1 MIPYEIYL
9 PRLWRT
15 RKTALKRTPPSSLP
29 GSPEHESRSRSRT
42 RFFSVS
48 VDGDSFTVILAGPV
62 HPVLVLIGLLLS
74 KRMIELERQH

>member
-15 RKTALKRTPPSSLP
+15 RKTALKRTPLSSLP
-29 GSPEHESRSRSRT
+29 GSPEHESRSRT

-74 KRMIELERQH
+74 KRMIELERKH